1 MEVSQHGGVDRAAL
15 THLILLSRDKS
26 VVYLP
31 YIATKVIIFIKAR
44 PENIIIFKCFAVRG
58 GVTLKIC
65 STQRFAIY
73 LVAKYLKQL
82 LKCRSSTFLFY
93 EKINILHL
101 LNIFV
106 REMALNSMLSRRYKK
121 KKSHQICPFRR

>member
-44 PENIIIFKCFAVRG
+44 PENITIFKCFAVRG
-58 GVTLKIC
+58 GVTLNIC
-65 STQRFAIY
+65 STQRFAMY
-73 LVAKYLKQL
+73 LVAKYLK
-82 LKCRSSTFLFY
+82 
-93 EKINILHL
+93 
-101 LNIFV
+101 
-106 REMALNSMLSRRYKK
+106 
-121 KKSHQICPFRR
+121 